1 MDRPTDSAAPLALS
15 AVSAGYERDK
25 KDRVLDGVDLELAPG
40 TITGLLGRNGS
51 GKTTLMRVALGLMRA
66 RTGTARLF
74 GKDSWDS
81 PAEVRK
87 RLGYVA
93 QQFASFGWM
102 KVDPCLAM
110 IGSHYD
116 DWDHGLIDDLKRDW
130 RLENRRIA
138 KLSPG
143 DQQKVAILLAVG
155 HKPDLLM
162 LDEPAASLDP
172 AARRD
177 FLKAIVE
184 LNADQGQ
191 TVLLS
196 SHITSD
202 IERIASHIAILHGGR
217 IVCHESLEAI
227 KDRVGLATLTEP
239 PWPPVENILASQG
252 NRYWVWDAA
261 ECGLAT
267 DVRVEEVVLEDL
279 FVGITA
285 R

>member
-1 MDRPTDSAAPLALS
+1 MDRSTDSPAPLALNG
-15 AVSAGYERDK
+15 VSAGYERNK
-25 KDRVLDGVDLELAPG
+25 KDRVLDAVDLELAPG

-66 RTGTARLF
+66 RNGTARLF
-74 GKDSWDS
+74 GEDSWDS
-81 PAEVRK
+81 PADVRK
-87 RLGYVA
+87 RLGYVP

-116 DWDHGLIDDLKRDW
+116 DWDHGLIDDLKREW
-130 RLENRRIA
+130 PLANKRIS

-155 HKPDLLM
+155 HKPDLLL

-184 LNADQGQ
+184 LNADRGQ
-191 TVLLS
+191 TILLS

-202 IERIASHIAILHGGR
+202 IERIASHIAILHRGR
-217 IVCHESLEAI
+217 IVCHEALDDI
-227 KDRVGLATLTEP
+227 KERVGLVTLTGS
-239 PWPPVENILASQG
+239 PWPPAEKILTSHG
-252 NRYWVWDAA
+252 DRYWLWNPD
-261 ECGLAT
+261 ECGLAA
-267 DVRVEEVVLEDL
+267 DVPVDDVVLEDL

>member
-1 MDRPTDSAAPLALS
+1 MDRSTDPPAPLALNG
-15 AVSAGYERDK
+15 VSAGYERNK
-25 KDRVLDGVDLELAPG
+25 KDRVLDAVDLELAPG

-74 GKDSWDS
+74 GEDSWDS
-81 PAEVRK
+81 PADVRR
-87 RLGYVA
+87 RLGYVP

-116 DWDHGLIDDLKRDW
+116 GWDHGLVDDLKREW
-130 RLENRRIA
+130 QLANKRIA

-155 HKPDLLM
+155 HKPDLLL

-184 LNADQGQ
+184 LNADRGQ
-191 TVLLS
+191 TILLS

-202 IERIASHIAILHGGR
+202 IERIASHVAILHRGR
-217 IVCHESLEAI
+217 IVCHEALDDI
-227 KDRVGLATLTEP
+227 KERVGLVTLTGS
-239 PWPPVENILASQG
+239 PWPPAEKILTSHG
-252 NRYWVWDAA
+252 DRYWLWNPD
-261 ECGLAT
+261 ECGLAA
-267 DVRVEEVVLEDL
+267 DVRVDDVVLEDL

>member
-1 MDRPTDSAAPLALS
+1 MDRSTDSPAPLALNG
-15 AVSAGYERDK
+15 VSAGYERNK
-25 KDRVLDGVDLELAPG
+25 KDRVLDAVDLELAPG

-66 RTGTARLF
+66 RNGTARLF
-74 GKDSWDS
+74 GEDSWDS

-87 RLGYVA
+87 RLGYVP

-102 KVDPCLAM
+102 MVDPCLAM

-116 DWDHGLIDDLKRDW
+116 DWDHGLVDDLKREW
-130 RLENRRIA
+130 QLANKRIA

-155 HKPDLLM
+155 HKPDLLL
-162 LDEPAASLDP
+162 LDEPAANLDP

-184 LNADQGQ
+184 LNADRGQ
-191 TVLLS
+191 TILLS

-202 IERIASHIAILHGGR
+202 IERIASHIAILHRGR
-217 IVCHESLEAI
+217 IVCHEALDDMKE
-227 KDRVGLATLTEP
+227 RVGLVTLTGS
-239 PWPPVENILASQG
+239 PWPPAEKILTSHG
-252 NRYWVWDAA
+252 DRYWLWNPD
-261 ECGLAT
+261 ECGLAA
-267 DVRVEEVVLEDL
+267 DVPVDDVVLEDL

>member
-1 MDRPTDSAAPLALS
+1 MDRPTDSPAPLALS
-15 AVSAGYERDK
+15 GVSAGYES
-25 KDRVLDGVDLELAPG
+25 DRNLVLDGTSLELPPG

-66 RTGTARLF
+66 RTGTAKLF
-74 GKDSWDS
+74 GADSWDS

-87 RLGYVA
+87 RLGYVS
-93 QQFASFGWM
+93 QEFASFGWM
-102 KVDPCLAM
+102 TVDACLAM
-110 IGSHYD
+110 IGAHYE
-116 DWDHGLIDDLKRDW
+116 DWDHTLIDDLKRDW
-130 RLENRRIA
+130 RLENRKIG

-155 HKPDLLM
+155 HKPDLLL

-177 FLKAIVE
+177 FLRAVVE
-184 LNADQGQ
+184 LNADSSQ

-202 IERIASHIAILHGGR
+202 IERVASHIAILHGGR
-217 IVCHESLEAI
+217 IVCHEALDDI
-227 KDRVGLATLTEP
+227 KEHVGLVTLTGS
-239 PWPPVENILASQG
+239 PWPPAEKILTSHG
-252 NRYWVWDAA
+252 DRYWLWNPD
-261 ECGLAT
+261 ECGLAA
-267 DVRVEEVVLEDL
+267 DVRVDDVVLEDL

>member
-1 MDRPTDSAAPLALS
+1 MDRPADPPAPLALS
-15 AVSAGYERDK
+15 GVSAGYERNK
-25 KDRVLDGVDLELAPG
+25 KDRVLEAVDLELAPG

-51 GKTTLMRVALGLMRA
+51 GKTTLMRVALGLMQA
-66 RTGTARLF
+66 RTGTAQLF
-74 GKDSWDS
+74 GEDSWDS

-87 RLGYVA
+87 RLGYVP

-102 KVDPCLAM
+102 KVDACLAM

-116 DWDHGLIDDLKRDW
+116 TWDDALVDELKRDW
-130 RLENRRIA
+130 ALENRRIS

-143 DQQKVAILLAVG
+143 DQQKVALLLGVG
-155 HKPDLLM
+155 HKPDLLL

-177 FLKAIVE
+177 FLSALIE
-184 LNADQGQ
+184 LNADRGQ

-202 IERIASHIAILHGGR
+202 IERIASHIAILHQGR
-217 IVCHESLEAI
+217 IVCHEGLEEI
-227 KDRVGLATLTEP
+227 RDRVGLVTLTEP
-239 PWPPVENILASQG
+239 PWPPAENVLASNG
-252 NRYWVWDAA
+252 SRYWLWDADATGLDARA
-261 ECGLAT
+261 EP
-267 DVRVEEVVLEDL
+267 VILEDL

-285 R
+285 P

>member
-1 MDRPTDSAAPLALS
+1 MDRPTDPPAPLALN
-15 AVSAGYERDK
+15 AVSAGYES
-25 KDRVLDGVDLELAPG
+25 DRSLVLDGASLELPPG

-51 GKTTLMRVALGLMRA
+51 GKTTLVRVALGLMRA
-66 RTGTARLF
+66 RTGTAKLF
-74 GKDSWDS
+74 GADSWDS

-87 RLGYVA
+87 RLGYVS
-93 QQFASFGWM
+93 QEFASFGWM
-102 KVDPCLAM
+102 TVDACLAM
-110 IGSHYD
+110 IGAHYE
-116 DWDHGLIDDLKRDW
+116 DWDQTLIDGLKRDW
-130 RLENRRIA
+130 RLENRKIG

-155 HKPDLLM
+155 HKPDLLL

-177 FLKAIVE
+177 FLKALVE
-184 LNADQGQ
+184 LNADRGQ

-202 IERIASHIAILHGGR
+202 IERVASHIAILHGGR
-217 IVCHESLEAI
+217 IVCHEALDDI
-227 KDRVGLATLTEP
+227 KERVGLVTLTGS
-239 PWPPVENILASQG
+239 PWPPMEKILTSHG
-252 NRYWVWDAA
+252 NRYWLWNPD
-261 ECGLAT
+261 ECGLAA
-267 DVRVEEVVLEDL
+267 DVRVDDVVLEDL

>member
-1 MDRPTDSAAPLALS
+1 MDRSTDHPAPLALNG
-15 AVSAGYERDK
+15 VSAGYQWNKR
-25 KDRVLDGVDLELAPG
+25 DRVLDAVDLELAPG

-74 GKDSWDS
+74 GEDSWDS

-87 RLGYVA
+87 RLGYVP

-102 KVDPCLAM
+102 MVDPCLAM

-116 DWDHGLIDDLKRDW
+116 DWDHGLVDDLKREW
-130 RLENRRIA
+130 QLANKRIA

-155 HKPDLLM
+155 HKPDLLL
-162 LDEPAASLDP
+162 LDEPAANLDP

-184 LNADQGQ
+184 LNADRGQ

-202 IERIASHIAILHGGR
+202 IERVASHIAILNRGR
-217 IVCHESLEAI
+217 IVCHEALDDI
-227 KDRVGLATLTEP
+227 KENVGLVTLTGSS
-239 PWPPVENILASQG
+239 WPPAEKILTSHG
-252 NRYWVWDAA
+252 DRYWLWNPD
-261 ECGLAT
+261 ECGLAA
-267 DVRVEEVVLEDL
+267 DVRVDDVVLEDL

>member
-1 MDRPTDSAAPLALS
+1 MDRPTDPPAPLSLS
-15 AVSAGYERDK
+15 GVSAGYERNK
-25 KDRVLDGVDLELAPG
+25 KDRVLDAVDLELAPG

-74 GKDSWDS
+74 GEDSWDS

-87 RLGYVA
+87 RLGYVP

-110 IGSHYD
+110 IGSHYE
-116 DWDHGLIDDLKRDW
+116 DWDHRLVADLKRDW
-130 RLENRRIA
+130 RLDNRRIA

-155 HKPDLLM
+155 HKPDLLL

-184 LNADQGQ
+184 LNADRGQ

-202 IERIASHIAILHGGR
+202 IERIASHIAILHGGQ
-217 IVCHESLEAI
+217 IVCHEDLDGI
-227 KDRVGLATLTEP
+227 KDRVGLVTLTEP
-239 PWPPVENILASQG
+239 PWPPAKNVLASHG
-252 NRYWVWDAA
+252 NRYWVWDADA
-261 ECGLAT
+261 CGLAMDT
-267 DVRVEEVVLEDL
+267 RVERVVLEDL
-279 FVGITA
+279 FVGITT
-285 R
+285 